1 MTWIEL
7 HGSVFDAPEALPFD
21 ADRIGFARNDI
32 PPGPWDCPACE
43 RLVDALAKTAS
54 GWVCDRCFRA
64 GRAAG
69 RDFEV
74 LNAIAL

>member
-1 MTWIEL
+1 MTSIEL
-7 HGSVFDAPEALPFD
+7 HASVFDAPEALPFD
-21 ADRIGFARNDI
+21 ADRIGFALDDI
-32 PPGPWDCPACE
+32 PPGPWDCPTCG

-69 RDFEV
+69 RNLEV
-74 LNAIAL
+74 LDGIAL